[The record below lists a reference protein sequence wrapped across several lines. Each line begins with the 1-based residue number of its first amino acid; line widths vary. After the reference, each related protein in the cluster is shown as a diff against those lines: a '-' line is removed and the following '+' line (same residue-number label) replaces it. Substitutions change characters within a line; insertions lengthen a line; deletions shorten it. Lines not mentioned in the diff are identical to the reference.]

1 MSPSLLSEL
10 LQSVDSPAGH
20 ERVAGYLETLPFPH
34 YRVHP
39 GESGLLER
47 VEQDGT
53 RTVGRFVGRAFV
65 PLS

>member
-1 MSPSLLSEL
+1 M
-10 LQSVDSPAGH
+10 DSPAGH